1 MLEKTDKDNFIPR
14 FADALSHAF
23 DDRSWER
30 IPNGSWLRYRE
41 IDGIRIGVVVSIFQP
56 QFSSYPVNCDDMARL
71 RNGKV
76 DLIVIVFFKP
86 SDGGR
91 HKHVCNKEAGTF
103 YDQTLAH
110 KTTITGR
117 FGEFWSPRSSR
128 STASSHP
135 CEPSLRR

>member
-56 QFSSYPVNCDDMARL
+56 QFSSYPV
-71 RNGKV
+71 
-76 DLIVIVFFKP
+76 
-86 SDGGR
+86 
-91 HKHVCNKEAGTF
+91 
-103 YDQTLAH
+103 
-110 KTTITGR
+110 
-117 FGEFWSPRSSR
+117 
-128 STASSHP
+128 
-135 CEPSLRR
+135 